1 MRISKTPFNKINKLA
16 YKDIYYQEQYQHL
29 KSFYQYE
36 PTFDGIK
43 AAIEG
48 RKNFPVERALLS
60 EVLQDQYKNIDKSA
74 SQDLNIQALKDDKTF
89 TIVTAHQP
97 SLLGGPGYYFYK
109 MFSIINLTSKLN
121 QELPDYKFIPVFIN
135 GSEDHDFDE
144 IKTINLFGKSITW
157 DTPQSGSVGRFSTE
171 NLDTAIEALISI
183 LGKSPKA
190 EQIGEI
196 FKDAFSKANNYN
208 DFVAHWVNAFFKDYG
223 LLVLNMDDKRLKA
236 AFIPVMEREITE
248 RISLPLVTATQE
260 ALEKEHKFTP
270 QAFVRDIN
278 LFYINNHSRERI
290 YFEDDRF
297 KINNSDLSFT
307 KEEILNLL
315 HEHPERFSPN
325 VVLRP
330 MYEEFTLP
338 NLAYIGGGGELAYW
352 LERKSQFAAFNVFYP
367 VLIRRNSVMF
377 IPKHLQKLMEKLGIS
392 EDDLRKEENQLIN
405 EYIDKNTEEEFYLT
419 NESKQIMQAFYEI
432 ADKAK
437 HIDATLEPTVL
448 GEAHK
453 TIKTV
458 ENLENRLK
466 RSIKQ
471 KQEVQIN
478 QIKNLKSKLFPE
490 NNLQERVESYLQFW
504 TNDVYDLNQI
514 MVENLNPLDK
524 DFLTIYL

>member
-1 MRISKTPFNKINKLA
+1 MHISKTPFNRISKLA
-16 YKDIYYQEQYQHL
+16 YKDIYYQEQYQNL

-36 PTFDGIK
+36 PTFEGLK

-48 RKNFPVERALLS
+48 RKSFPVDRVLLT
-60 EVLQDQYKNIDKSA
+60 EVLQDQYKNIAKSA
-74 SQDLNIQALKDDKTF
+74 RQNLNIQALNDDKTF

-109 MFSIINLTSKLN
+109 MFSIIHLTTWLN
-121 QELPDYKFIPVFIN
+121 QELPDYKFVPVFIN
-135 GSEDHDFDE
+135 GAEDHDFDE

-157 DTPQSGSVGRFSTE
+157 DTTQSGSVGRFSIE

-196 FKDAFSKANNYN
+196 FKDAFSNTNNYN
-208 DFVAHWVNAFFKDYG
+208 DFVAYWVNAFFKDYG
-223 LLVLNMDDKRLKA
+223 LLVLNMDDKRLKS
-236 AFIPVMEREITE
+236 AFIPIMEREITE

-278 LFYINNHSRERI
+278 LFYINNHTRERI

-297 KINNSDLSFT
+297 KINNTDLSFT

-392 EDDLRKEENQLIN
+392 EDDLWKEENQLIN

-504 TNDVYDLNQI
+504 TNDAYDLNQI